1 MRRAIAAVADIALW
15 LTAIVGAAAL
25 VATLFLF
32 ATGARPVVVQS
43 GSMEPTYPTRSVA
56 VVRPVAVA
64 DVAVG
69 DVLAV
74 ETPAGTRVL
83 HRVTERTITPNGV
96 LVTLKGDANETADST
111 PVLITEA
118 YRAGA
123 KIPHVGALAT
133 VLRSPLAGFAIAVA
147 LLGPV
152 ALRARHPAGGR
163 ARPLPV

>member
-1 MRRAIAAVADIALW
+1 MRRAIATAADIGLW
-15 LTAIVGAAAL
+15 VTAIVGAAAL
-25 VATLFLF
+25 VATLLL
-32 ATGARPVVVQS
+32 AAAGARPVVVRS
-43 GSMEPTYPTRSVA
+43 GSMEPTYPVRSVA
-56 VVRPVAVA
+56 VVRPVEVA

-96 LVTLKGDANETADST
+96 LVTLKGDANKTADPT

-123 KIPHVGALAT
+123 KVPHVGALAP
-133 VLRSPLAGFAIAVA
+133 VLRSPLAGFAVALA
-147 LLGPV
+147 LLGPL
-152 ALRARHPAGGR
+152 ALRARHPVGGR
-163 ARPLPV
+163 ARPLAA